1 MFIGSA
7 AIVLLA
13 VSVAPVE
20 GGGPT
25 PHGVSSARGRNS
37 ARLAPTAGVGL
48 GVSGR
53 HVASVPARPP
63 FAVGLRIVR
72 LIDLRR
78 SIRLPNGKAV
88 PRTLVTFIR
97 YPALGRPSTV
107 DLPGAP
113 PAPAAGPFPLVVFG
127 HGFAV
132 TPAIYARLLRAW
144 ASAGYVV
151 AAPLFPLEN
160 ANAPGGPNES
170 DLVNQ
175 PADLSFVIS
184 RLLASNAAAANP
196 LRGMIDATRI
206 AVAGQSDGGATAL
219 AVAYDG
225 PFSDSRV
232 RAAVLLSGA
241 QIPGVGFTF
250 PRRSPPLLATQGT
263 ADTINPPSRANAFYA
278 KAPRPKFLLTLL
290 GAGHLAPYTYQQP
303 QLRIVERVTIA
314 FLDHYLKQ
322 EPLRQLLAA
331 GAVPGIAQLA
341 SDP

>member
-1 MFIGSA
+1 
-7 AIVLLA
+7 
-13 VSVAPVE
+13 
-20 GGGPT
+20 
-25 PHGVSSARGRNS
+25 
-37 ARLAPTAGVGL
+37 
-48 GVSGR
+48 
-53 HVASVPARPP
+53 
-63 FAVGLRIVR
+63 VGLRIVR
-72 LIDLRR
+72 LIDGHR

-97 YPALGRPSTV
+97 YPALGRPSAV

-127 HGFAV
+127 HGYAV

-144 ASAGYVV
+144 AGAGYVV

-170 DLVNQ
+170 DIVNQ
-175 PADLSFVIS
+175 PADLRFVIS
-184 RLLASNAAAANP
+184 RLLVANTAAASP
-196 LRGMIDATRI
+196 LRGMIDPTRI
-206 AVAGQSDGGATAL
+206 AVAGQSDGGETAL
-219 AVAYDG
+219 AVAYDRS
-225 PFSDSRV
+225 FRDSRV
-232 RAAVLLSGA
+232 RAAVILSGS
-241 QIPGVGFTF
+241 QLPGVGFTF

-263 ADTINPPSRANAFYA
+263 ADTINPPSLTNAFYT
-278 KAPRPKFLLTLL
+278 KAPPPKFLLTLL
-290 GAGHLAPYTYQQP
+290 GASHLAPYTYQQP

-322 EPLRQLLAA
+322 ESLRQLLAA